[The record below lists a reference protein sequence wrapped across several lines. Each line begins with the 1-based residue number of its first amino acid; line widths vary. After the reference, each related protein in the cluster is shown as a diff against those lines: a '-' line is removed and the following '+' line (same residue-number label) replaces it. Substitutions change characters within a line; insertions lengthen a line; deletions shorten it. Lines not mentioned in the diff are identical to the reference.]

1 MPKKPP
7 AELVNFLEPYDRAIQ
22 KLALDLRTI
31 VIDELGPCYE
41 NIYDAYSAVAM
52 GYGSSER
59 MSDGICHI
67 AIYERGV
74 NLGFFQ
80 GVLLADPEGALEGSG
95 KRIRHLSL
103 KNREDLKRPEV
114 RLFLNR
120 ALALAREDARK
131 LGETFELGTKP
142 GSVISKV
149 KSIYKKK
156 RRPI

>member
-1 MPKKPP
+1 LPNKPP
-7 AELVNFLEPYDRAIQ
+7 SDLIKFLEPYDRKIQ
-22 KLALDLRTI
+22 KLAFDLRAI
-31 VIDELGPCYE
+31 VIDALGPCYE

-59 MSDGICHI
+59 MRDGICHI
-67 AIYERGV
+67 AVYERGV

-80 GVLLADPEGALEGSG
+80 GVLLPDPEGALEGSG

-103 KNREDLKRPEV
+103 KTREDLKRPEV

-156 RRPI
+156 RRPV